1 MYTENQSIQLTVLDI
16 DESYTI
22 TAYPGQYRS
31 LMMMLYDQIYLEYFG
46 ECLGMGRCATCAI
59 SIESTKLP
67 FTQFNRNERV
77 TLSKEGIT
85 DPDIHLSCQIVV
97 DESLDGAVIRI
108 YHPEVD

>member
-1 MYTENQSIQLTVLDI
+1 MLMEDHLIELTVLDV

-31 LMMMLYDQIYLEYFG
+31 LMMMLYDQIYLEDFG
-46 ECLGMGRCATCAI
+46 ECLGMGRCATCAV
-59 SIESTKLP
+59 SIESSKVPL
-67 FTQFNRNERV
+67 TQFNRNERV

-97 DESLDGAVIRI
+97 DESLDGAIIRI
-108 YHPEVD
+108 YHPED